1 MYPSDSLGK
10 WMYLSE
16 KWKYQSEYIQVQ
28 RYSWECKAK
37 WFEAILMVV

>member
-16 KWKYQSEYIQVQ
+16 KWKYPSEIFKYKDAH
-28 RYSWECKAK
+28 ENAK
-37 WFEAILMVV
+37 QNDLRLS